1 MTQPHELKKANT
13 GRNLTTIADLSVDDI
28 NELFALT
35 AHIKS
40 SHKNRQA
47 DNSLS
52 GKTLGMIFEKS
63 SMRTRVSFEVAMTQ
77 LGGHA
82 IYLTKQDINLGE
94 RESIKDVATI
104 LSRYVD
110 CVAIRTHLHETV
122 IELANHSSVPVINAL
137 SDYTHPC
144 QALADLYTIK
154 EKKGALNSVKIAFV
168 GDGNNVARSLAFL
181 CAKLDVSFKIASPEN
196 YELPAKTLEMAMKGA
211 KSGTCIGQKRN
222 PVDVI
227 KDADIVYAD
236 TWVSMGSESETKTR
250 LKDFKDYQLNSSL
263 MASARPGALVMHCLP
278 AHRGEEIT
286 DEVIDGPNSIVYDQA
301 ENRLHLQKALLK
313 FLICGK

>member
-1 MTQPHELKKANT
+1 MESK
-13 GRNLTTIADLSVDDI
+13 NLVTIADLLVGEI
-28 NELFALT
+28 EELFALT
-35 AHIKS
+35 SQMKS
-40 SHKNRQA
+40 SYKNELI
-47 DNSLS
+47 DHSLA

-94 RESIKDVATI
+94 RESIKDVAAI

-110 CVAIRTHLHETV
+110 GISIRTFAHETV
-122 IELANHSSVPVINAL
+122 VELARHSTVPVINAL

-144 QALADLYTIK
+144 QALTDLYTVR
-154 EKKGALNSVKIAFV
+154 EKIGTLDGVKIAFV

-181 CAKLDVSFKIASPEN
+181 CAKLGVSFQIASPEN
-196 YELPAKTLEMAMKGA
+196 YELQSESLEIAKGIA
-211 KSGTCIGQKRN
+211 KSTTCIEQERDPFDAVSN
-222 PVDVI
+222 
-227 KDADIVYAD
+227 ADIVYTD
-236 TWVSMGSESETKTR
+236 TWISMGSEAEAETR
-250 LKDFKDYQLNSSL
+250 RSDFKDYQVNGSL
-263 MASARPGALVMHCLP
+263 LSAAKPGAFVMHCLP

-313 FLICGK
+313 LLICGKTK